1 MVSFSLHVL
10 PEASLAWTLN
20 PSWMVRFLS
29 SVEVAA
35 LLICCWEDSKC
46 GLYLLMLYEMAFQRF
61 LVFFCVAEEQA
72 PPSSCLVQ
80 RLLFQ
85 FIESQGSW
93 QEKCPTL
100 HYLPQVTFQGNSAD
114 TEKKP
119 ITIFCHRENRAEHQS
134 TLMKAS
140 GMQTKICFRNI
151 LRCEGKC
158 LSLKAGVLKA
168 GIYLK
173 KTFFFPA
180 KKKKKNWAEGHSAS

>member
-29 SVEVAA
+29 SVKVAA

-46 GLYLLMLYEMAFQRF
+46 VLYLLMLYEMAFQRF

-85 FIESQGSW
+85 FIESRGSW

-114 TEKKP
+114 TEKNP
-119 ITIFCHRENRAEHQS
+119 IIIFCHRENRAE
-134 TLMKAS
+134 LK
-140 GMQTKICFRNI
+140 TK
-151 LRCEGKC
+151 
-158 LSLKAGVLKA
+158 V
-168 GIYLK
+168 
-173 KTFFFPA
+173 P
-180 KKKKKNWAEGHSAS
+180 